1 MANVDF
7 HYPVGRTVR
16 HLDVSPLIQA
26 LRFQPEDFD
35 MDRGWLNHAPS
46 RHRFH
51 FDPRGQVTVEA
62 NCGCAAMSVKPEQ
75 TDELFAMF
83 RTWRRE
89 YWLPIETNREF
100 ASHFD
105 KPNAWVRL
113 FRDVRMAF
121 RRFLRRP
128 ESAGLP
134 VEDFAA
140 ARATPAE

>member
-1 MANVDF
+1 MIRLPHFTLRMA
-7 HYPVGRTVR
+7 
-16 HLDVSPLIQA
+16 LILAHDLAVTALAVVAAFYIRFEEAGLA
-26 LRFQPEDFD
+26 LRWPLLVFILPAFVLYA
-35 MDRGWLNHAPS
+35 GLVFA
-46 RHRFH
+46 
-51 FDPRGQVTVEA
+51 
-62 NCGCAAMSVKPEQ
+62 
-75 TDELFAMF
+75 LFGMF
-83 RTWRRE
+83 KTWRRE